1 MNKPKWQLSSKA
13 NSHSNPRDIYQEV
26 TDKILA
32 ALERGVLP
40 WQRGWD
46 QGIAGAPMNP
56 TTGRTYRGINNLLLG
71 MMQDAAFNGDPRW
84 CSYRQAQ
91 ARGWQVRKGER
102 GTTVVFYRKL
112 QRRSSDATDTS
123 GVSHDGEGD
132 GGRPFFMLRASTVF
146 HATQIDGIPVYNPPG
161 IGAEPWRTPEAVQTI
176 LDNSGAT
183 IRYGGS
189 RACFMLSR
197 DCIHLPPKGAFRSDA
212 AFAYTALHELA
223 HHAYAAPRLNLS
235 QGGRF
240 GSAAYAF
247 EELVVSIAS
256 VNICTVVGVEAE
268 IENTASYLADW
279 MTVIKSDKKAIFRAA
294 SDAQLVAD
302 YILGFHPAYA
312 AALRMANEAGAGE
325 QDDDA
330 DPEISLNG
338 VDGQVKEPT
347 APVAAAA

>member
-1 MNKPKWQLSSKA
+1 MNKSKWQRSGKA
-13 NSHSNPRDIYQEV
+13 DPNPRDIYQEV

-46 QGIAGAPMNP
+46 QGLAGAPMNP
-56 TTGRTYRGINNLLLG
+56 TTGRAYRGINTLLLG

-112 QRRSSDATDTS
+112 QRR
-123 GVSHDGEGD
+123 GGEDGETGLVSPD
-132 GGRPFFMLRASTVF
+132 TAGEGARPFFMMRASTVF

-161 IGAEPWRTPEAVQTI
+161 IAAEPWRTPEAVQTI

-183 IRYGGS
+183 IHYGGS
-189 RACFMLSR
+189 QACFVPSR
-197 DCIHLPPKGAFRSDA
+197 DCIYLPPKGAFRSDA
-212 AFAYTALHELA
+212 AFSYTTLHELS
-223 HHAYAAPRLNLS
+223 HYAYAAPRLNLS

-256 VNICTVVGVEAE
+256 VNICTVIGVEAE

-294 SDAQLVAD
+294 ADAQRVAD
-302 YILGFHPAYA
+302 YILGFHPDYA
-312 AALRMANEAGAGE
+312 AAVRAANEAGAEKHDGDGDPGDTHDE
-325 QDDDA
+325 FDDQA
-330 DPEISLNG
+330 GP
-338 VDGQVKEPT
+338 VVEPLAT
-347 APVAAAA
+347 AA

>member
-1 MNKPKWQLSSKA
+1 MNKSKWRRSGKA
-13 NSHSNPRDIYQEV
+13 NPNPNPRDIYQEV
-26 TDKILA
+26 TDKIIA

-46 QGIAGAPMNP
+46 QGLAGAPMNP
-56 TTGRTYRGINNLLLG
+56 TTGRAYRGINTLLFG

-112 QRRSSDATDTS
+112 QRR
-123 GVSHDGEGD
+123 GGEDGETSCISHEGE
-132 GGRPFFMLRASTVF
+132 GEGARPFFMLRASTVF

-161 IGAEPWRTPEAVQTI
+161 MATEPWRTPEAVQTI

-183 IRYGGS
+183 IHYGGS
-189 RACFMLSR
+189 QACFVPSR
-197 DCIHLPPKGAFRSDA
+197 DCIYLPPKGAFRSDA
-212 AFAYTALHELA
+212 AFAHTAFHELA
-223 HHAYAAPRLNLS
+223 HYAYAAPRLDLS

-256 VNICTVVGVEAE
+256 VNICTVVGVAAE
-268 IENTASYLADW
+268 IENTASYVVDW
-279 MTVIKSDKKAIFRAA
+279 LTVLKSEKKAIFRAA
-294 SDAQLVAD
+294 ADAQRVAD
-302 YILGFHPAYA
+302 YLLAFHPDYA
-312 AALRMANEAGAGE
+312 ASVAASAYRDD

-330 DPEISLNG
+330 RAEIDHEDEGGL
-338 VDGQVKEPT
+338 EL
-347 APVAAAA
+347 AEAA